1 MTQSFRTITA
11 QTHYF
16 GMYIFFQGIIKILEI
31 SVKSL
36 RRNLKKL
43 PEIFTVI
50 FWILTYMSFEKA
62 VDHGILEPIAA
73 FHTNGGRHSEIYI
86 SFLSLLHVRT

>member
-1 MTQSFRTITA
+1 
-11 QTHYF
+11 
-16 GMYIFFQGIIKILEI
+16 
-31 SVKSL
+31 
-36 RRNLKKL
+36 
-43 PEIFTVI
+43 
-50 FWILTYMSFEKA
+50 MSFEKA